1 MKREC
6 DNPFEKRFLLEQ
18 PNKILIPMEELSKS
32 FEIIYGNEIWE
43 SLKKEH

>member
-6 DNPFEKRFLLEQ
+6 DNPFENRFLLEQ
-18 PNKILIPMEELSKS
+18 HNKILIPMEELSKS